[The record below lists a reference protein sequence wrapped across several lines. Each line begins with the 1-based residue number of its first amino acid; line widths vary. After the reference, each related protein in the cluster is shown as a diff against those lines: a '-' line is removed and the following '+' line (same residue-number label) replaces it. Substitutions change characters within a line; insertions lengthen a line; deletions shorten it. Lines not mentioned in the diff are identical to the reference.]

1 MSQQEVKPVSFYI
14 LDKQYQAA
22 CPDDE
27 KDALLA
33 SAHFLDMKMREIR
46 DSGKVVGV
54 ERIAVMAALNI
65 AHELLQNQKNG
76 QVSDEAS
83 STIRHLQDRI
93 DTVLAS
99 LDKPAA

>member
-1 MSQQEVKPVSFYI
+1 MSQEAKPVSFYI

-22 CPDDE
+22 CADDE

-33 SAHFLDMKMREIR
+33 SAHYLDKQMREIR
-46 DSGKVVGV
+46 DTGKVVGV

-65 AHELLQNQKNG
+65 AHELLEIQKNG
-76 QVSDEAS
+76 QANESVNQR
-83 STIRHLQDRI
+83 IRHLHEKL
-93 DTVLAS
+93 DTVLAD

>member
-1 MSQQEVKPVSFYI
+1 MSQEAKPVSFYI

-22 CPDDE
+22 CADDE

-33 SAHFLDMKMREIR
+33 SAHYLDKKMREIR
-46 DSGKVVGV
+46 DTGKVVGV

-65 AHELLQNQKNG
+65 THDLLQSQKNG
-76 QVSDEAS
+76 QVNESVS
-83 STIRHLQDRI
+83 NRIRHLHEKL
-93 DTVLAS
+93 DTVLAD

>member
-1 MSQQEVKPVSFYI
+1 MSQEAKPVSFYI

-22 CPDDE
+22 CTDDE

-33 SAHFLDMKMREIR
+33 SAHYLDKQMREIR
-46 DSGKVVGV
+46 DGGKVVGV

-65 AHELLQNQKNG
+65 AHELLQIQKNG
-76 QVSDEAS
+76 QVNE
-83 STIRHLQDRI
+83 TVNQRIRHLHEKL
-93 DTVLAS
+93 DTVLAD